1 MKKFQILKY
10 YSKPFVQEQIIR
22 MAKDREVAGSLDDGS
37 FLKRPDVLQYPKD
50 IEEKVTRGAVAFHCS
65 VERWSQPMQLST
77 GLKSEELDNLRRG
90 FDFIVDIDAK
100 IKIEHAAIAAKV
112 VCDFLKDR
120 GIRPSVKFSGSRG
133 FHIGVAGNAFPEK
146 IDFKET
152 KNRYPEILQAMAGYV
167 SENVKETILEEMIKF
182 EGGVAALISCA
193 KSVSELSPYEFI
205 DIEKN
210 WGSRHLFR
218 MPYSLH
224 PKFWLVSLPMDPH
237 DLKGFDK
244 EMARPENVT
253 STMDFLVNKEGEGA
267 DFLIKALEW
276 KLKQPKEDITKNV
289 SVRRKSDVVVP
300 EDYFPPCV
308 KLILNGLSDG
318 KKRSLFTLISFLRT
332 MNWKPEDIEK
342 RIDEWNA
349 KNAPPLSERAI
360 KTQLKWHFRQARD
373 LLPANCSSDMFYKSM
388 GVCSPDMYCSKNPV
402 NYPFRKNR
410 DSRADTDKKSDEKKD

>member
-1 MKKFQILKY
+1 
-10 YSKPFVQEQIIR
+10 
-22 MAKDREVAGSLDDGS
+22 
-37 FLKRPDVLQYPKD
+37 
-50 IEEKVTRGAVAFHCS
+50 
-65 VERWSQPMQLST
+65 MQLST
-77 GLKSEELDNLRRG
+77 GLKPEELDNLRRG

-100 IKIEHAAIAAKV
+100 IKLEHAAIAAKV

-120 GIRPSVKFSGSRG
+120 GIKPSVKFSGSRG

-167 SENVKETILEEMIKF
+167 SQNVKETILEELIKF

-205 DIEKN
+205 DIERN

-237 DLKGFDK
+237 ELKKFDK

-253 STMDFLVNKEGEGA
+253 SATDFLINKEGEGA

-276 KLKQPKEDITKNV
+276 KLKQPKEDATK
-289 SVRRKSDVVVP
+289 SIGIRRKSDVVVP
-300 EDYFPPCV
+300 EEQFPPCI
-308 KLILNGLSDG
+308 KLILNGLLDG

-332 MNWKPEDIEK
+332 MNWKPGDIEK
-342 RIDEWNA
+342 RIEEWNA
-349 KNAPPLSERAI
+349 KNAPPLSERSI

-373 LLPANCSSDMFYKSM
+373 LLPANCSSDMFYRSM

-410 DSRADTDKKSDEKKD
+410 DSKNDIRNSDEKKT